1 MKGIIKNQG
10 VLPLLC
16 CIKMIDDRWK
26 RDERGKRTPIYND
39 DIILGNG

>member
-1 MKGIIKNQG
+1 VCI
-10 VLPLLC
+10 LALLY
-16 CIKMIDDRWK
+16 KDDRWK